1 MSMKSLLYEDRYFN
15 TDRYWN
21 DRYWNDRFFSDYRS
35 SPLYGRSWRY
45 WNHPNFGYRY
55 MHPRDYPK
63 ASEYLRPTN
72 DDTLRFNS
80 HVPTR
85 VYYPATVL
93 EPKREKVEE
102 IRIER
107 MPLHRS
113 NSFVS
118 VQNEANADDYN
129 YDYKYV
135 DHVDSKTVKSMRS
148 PVSSM
153 SKSMSNM
160 AKSCSFANEP
170 TTIEVVSKNFIIN

>member
-15 TDRYWN
+15 TDRYLY
-21 DRYWNDRFFSDYRS
+21 DRYWNDRFFNDYRS

-55 MHPRDYPK
+55 RASEYPK
-63 ASEYLRPTN
+63 ANAE
-72 DDTLRFNS
+72 DTLRFNS

-93 EPKREKVEE
+93 DPKREKVEE

-113 NSFVS
+113 NSFLS
-118 VQNEANADDYN
+118 VNDTHGDSNDYN
-129 YDYKYV
+129 HEVLGDQKSINRPYK
-135 DHVDSKTVKSMRS
+135 
-148 PVSSM
+148 SSISTM

-160 AKSCSFANEP
+160 GKSCSFANQP
-170 TTIEVVSKNFIIN
+170 TTIEVVSKFYKHFQVFKES